1 MQNSTYICP
10 RCGNSMSSNNRM
22 LHDLRCQ
29 GGNNQIQ
36 FSNFNRNISNN
47 YSFNNFNNNQMNN
60 NVMSINTNT
69 NVNPD
74 GTITETKTEK
84 YLNGIER
91 TTITRYDRNGNII
104 SRQVNSNNANNNF
117 NFNNNNLSINNNNA
131 NNNTNIQRTVD
142 QFGNIT
148 ETKIEQLPN
157 GQTRTISITR
167 DRNGNVIGQSM
178 CNNSGGNGLNNMQ
191 SFNMSMNSFN
201 NAMSNMNNIMGMNNM
216 NNMMGMNN
224 MNNMMGMNN
233 MNNMNNMSNMS
244 NMMNNMGNMMNQM
257 FNNIFN
263 NNNNMGNMNFV
274 NINNENLGNG
284 VDPAILNNLPSSKL
298 KDISNLDD
306 DKKNCIICLED
317 FRNGDEVIF
326 LPCLHIFHKNC
337 ILEWL
342 RNHDDCPV
350 CKNKVN

>member
-29 GGNNQIQ
+29 GGNNL
-36 FSNFNRNISNN
+36 
-47 YSFNNFNNNQMNN
+47 NQL
-60 NVMSINTNT
+60 MSINTNT

-157 GQTRTISITR
+157 GQT
-167 DRNGNVIGQSM
+167 
-178 CNNSGGNGLNNMQ
+178 
-191 SFNMSMNSFN
+191 
-201 NAMSNMNNIMGMNNM
+201 
-216 NNMMGMNN
+216 
-224 MNNMMGMNN
+224 
-233 MNNMNNMSNMS
+233 
-244 NMMNNMGNMMNQM
+244 
-257 FNNIFN
+257 
-263 NNNNMGNMNFV
+263 
-274 NINNENLGNG
+274 
-284 VDPAILNNLPSSKL
+284 
-298 KDISNLDD
+298 
-306 DKKNCIICLED
+306 
-317 FRNGDEVIF
+317 
-326 LPCLHIFHKNC
+326 
-337 ILEWL
+337 
-342 RNHDDCPV
+342 
-350 CKNKVN
+350 